1 MDNCLTCKF
10 APVKVG
16 GYFMCHRFPQT
27 VRVTRDYWC
36 GEWRAEG
43 AEERTNGTHQK
54 STRKRVSQDQGSQRV
69 VSEATAAEPVALP
82 GSDEQPKRAFGSD
95 EARDVVPHLSVRAGD
110 VRE

>member
-10 APVKVG
+10 TPVKVG

-54 STRKRVSQDQGSQRV
+54 STRKRVSQDQGAERV
-69 VSEATAAEPVALP
+69 VREAAAAEPVALP
-82 GSDEQPKRAFGSD
+82 GGDEQPTGAVGSD
-95 EARDVVPHLSVRAGD
+95 EARNAVPHLGLRAGD
-110 VRE
+110 VRD

>member
-43 AEERTNGTHQK
+43 AEERTSGSNQK
-54 STRKRVSQDQGSQRV
+54 STRKRVSQDQGAERV
-69 VSEATAAEPVALP
+69 VREAAAAEPVALP
-82 GSDEQPKRAFGSD
+82 CGDEQPQGAVSRD
-95 EARDVVPHLSVRAGD
+95 EARDAVPHTGVRAGD
-110 VRE
+110 VRD